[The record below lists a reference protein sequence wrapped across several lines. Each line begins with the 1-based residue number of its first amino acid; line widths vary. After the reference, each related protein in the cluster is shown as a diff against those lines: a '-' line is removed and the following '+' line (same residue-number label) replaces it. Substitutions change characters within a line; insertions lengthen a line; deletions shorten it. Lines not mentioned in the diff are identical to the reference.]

1 MTARDQGPV
10 SLKPPRGKELSI
22 SLRLL
27 IWRAEI
33 FPGAVTLQSRV
44 GRRHGIIS
52 GVKTKNF
59 PGLGIRALR
68 LESQGADFFVDG
80 AKASRLRQRRL
91 RAFFESL
98 PIPTDASGA
107 YRPNPQA
114 NNEVCRR
121 PLSLKGYPFCEK
133 FLD

>member
-1 MTARDQGPV
+1 MKGG
-10 SLKPPRGKELSI
+10 KP
-22 SLRLL
+22 LR
-27 IWRAEI
+27 IQFRREYQEVPW
-33 FPGAVTLQSRV
+33 PGGSGATV
-44 GRRHGIIS
+44 GIIS
-52 GVKTKNF
+52 
-59 PGLGIRALR
+59 
-68 LESQGADFFVDG
+68 ADFFVDGTG
-80 AKASRLRQRRL
+80 AKASRLRHRSL
-91 RAFFESL
+91 RVFFESL